1 MIKYSTGDGES
12 RIMTAV
18 KYSFFIILLFFLSLC
33 LLVGSWTRTPWG
45 RLDMKL
51 AILLKYMSVMKVDL
65 FKENRSIEQIR
76 AFSARGGR
84 ILQAAAPGV
93 RQIFDKTIPGPW
105 GPLPLRVYADK
116 TDTGL
121 PIVIYIH
128 GGGWVLG
135 SLDTHDNT
143 CRAIAK
149 KAGVMVLAPDYGLAP
164 EKPYPHGLDEV
175 YATLVWAREN
185 AGGMGG
191 DPHRIFLAGDSAGGN
206 LAAATAIRARASNGP
221 AIAGQILIYP
231 ALNLHEFN
239 TASYGRFSHGYY
251 LTRRYMEK
259 FRAYYVPGLSD
270 RLSPMV
276 SPLLV
281 QNTALLP
288 PALIVTAQ
296 FDILRD
302 EGEIYARRLRN
313 SGVPVR
319 LIRVKGV
326 IHGFLK
332 MDRILSQ
339 AEGTLIDIAWF
350 INQAGFNLYGKSM

>member
-1 MIKYSTGDGES
+1 MK
-12 RIMTAV
+12 AV
-18 KYSFFIILLFFLSLC
+18 KYSFFIILLCFLGLC

-65 FKENRSIEQIR
+65 FEEKRSIEQIR

-84 ILQAAAPGV
+84 ILQAAAPEV
-93 RQIFDKTIPGPW
+93 RQVIDKTIPGPR
-105 GPLPLRVYADK
+105 GPLSIRVYADK
-116 TDTGL
+116 TEPGL
-121 PIVIYIH
+121 PVVIYIH

-191 DPHRIFLAGDSAGGN
+191 DSHTIFLAGDSAGGN

-221 AIAGQILIYP
+221 ALAGQILIYP
-231 ALNLHEFN
+231 ALSLHEFN
-239 TASYGRFSHGYY
+239 TASYATFSHGYY

-259 FRAYYVPGLSD
+259 FRAYYVPSLSH

-276 SPLLV
+276 SPLLATS
-281 QNTALLP
+281 TAGLP
-288 PALIVTAQ
+288 PTLIVTAQ

-302 EGEIYARRLRN
+302 EGEMYARRLKKD
-313 SGVPVR
+313 GVPVT

-332 MDRILSQ
+332 MDRLLSQ
-339 AEGTLIDIAWF
+339 ADETVLDIASF
-350 INQAGFNLYGKSM
+350 INQTVLNNSGN